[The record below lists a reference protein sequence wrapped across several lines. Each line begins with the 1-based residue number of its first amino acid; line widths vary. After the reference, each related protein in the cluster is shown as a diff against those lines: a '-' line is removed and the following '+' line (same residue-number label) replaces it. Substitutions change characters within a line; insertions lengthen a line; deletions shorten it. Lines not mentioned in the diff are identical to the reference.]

1 MLVIKRLNNY
11 GARHPGAV
19 AALGVFDGLHLGH
32 QAIIRR
38 LVARAKRAGHDSVVI
53 TFDPHPRQ
61 VLLGKGGPFL
71 LTTLEEKLDLLDK
84 LGVGTVAVVRFS
96 PRVAALSPQE
106 FIRRVLVEKLA
117 ASEVICGPDFRFGA
131 GRRGGR
137 EALEEAGRW
146 LGFRVSVPPLMKIG
160 GLKVGSSKIRELLA
174 AGKLGRAGR
183 LLGRA
188 YSVRGRVVRGLGL
201 GRKLGF
207 PTANLKADDPRK
219 LLPRDGV
226 YAASLAAD
234 GRRLPGVAF
243 VGRRLTLG
251 RPGRTVEFHAF
262 GGERRLSGKRAE
274 MFFHRFMR
282 PPRKFSGLEELS
294 RAIAKDRRKAEG
306 LFRSGRLGDSASKKI
321 RLKP

>member
-11 GARHPGAV
+11 GIRHPGAV

-38 LVARAKRAGHDSVVI
+38 VVERARRSGHDSVVI

-61 VLLGKGGPFL
+61 VLANDAGPFL

-84 LGVGTVAVVRFS
+84 LGVGTAAVVRFS
-96 PRVAALSPQE
+96 SQVAALEPE
-106 FIRRVLVEKLA
+106 DFIRRVLVDKLA
-117 ASEVICGPDFRFGA
+117 VSLVVCGPDFGFGA
-131 GRRGGR
+131 GRQGGR
-137 EALEEAGRW
+137 QTLEEAGRR
-146 LGFRVSVPPLMKIG
+146 LGFTVLVPPLLKIG

-174 AGKLGRAGR
+174 AGKLERAGR
-183 LLGRA
+183 LLGRD
-188 YSVRGRVVRGLGL
+188 YSFRGRVVRGLGL

-274 MFFHRFMR
+274 MFFHHFMR
-282 PPRKFSGLEELS
+282 PARKFSGLEELT
-294 RAIAKDRRKAEG
+294 RAIAKDRAFVLQYFINIKM
-306 LFRSGRLGDSASKKI
+306 LKKD
-321 RLKP
+321 LTL